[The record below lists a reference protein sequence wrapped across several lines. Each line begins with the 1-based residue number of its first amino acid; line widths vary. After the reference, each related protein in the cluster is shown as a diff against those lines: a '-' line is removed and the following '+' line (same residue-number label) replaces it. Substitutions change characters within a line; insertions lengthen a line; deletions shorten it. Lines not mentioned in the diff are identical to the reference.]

1 MSEAREIAE
10 HQLEMALKD
19 VLTSEFEAC
28 WNQLKA
34 DPAVRDPEVEMS
46 ELAEWFAEQ
55 VQTAIAELIEQEP
68 DEDGSDSTEDSE
80 EEDEDDEDSEDD
92 EYESD
97 EAYNLA
103 EEE

>member
-10 HQLEMALKD
+10 YQLEQALRD
-19 VLTSEFEAC
+19 VLSSEFEAC
-28 WNQLKA
+28 WNRLKE
-34 DPAVRDPEVEMS
+34 DSAVSDPEAEMS

-55 VQTAIAELIEQEP
+55 VQTAITELIEQEP
-68 DEDGSDSTEDSE
+68 DDADDLDEDDDESDE
-80 EEDEDDEDSEDD
+80 EEDTDD

-97 EAYNLA
+97 EAYDLA

>member
-10 HQLEMALKD
+10 YQLEQALKD
-19 VLTSEFEAC
+19 VLSSEFEAC
-28 WNQLKA
+28 WNRLKEDSA
-34 DPAVRDPEVEMS
+34 VSDPAAEMN

-55 VQTAIAELIEQEP
+55 VQTAITELIEQEP
-68 DEDGSDSTEDSE
+68 DDGDDLDDDDDDSDE
-80 EEDEDDEDSEDD
+80 EEDTDD

-97 EAYNLA
+97 EAYDLA

>member
-10 HQLEMALKD
+10 YQLEQALKD
-19 VLTSEFEAC
+19 VLSSEFEAC
-28 WNQLKA
+28 WNRLKEDA
-34 DPAVRDPEVEMS
+34 AVSDPEAEMS

-68 DEDGSDSTEDSE
+68 DDGDDLDDDDDESDE
-80 EEDEDDEDSEDD
+80 EEDTDD

-97 EAYNLA
+97 EAYDLA

>member
-10 HQLEMALKD
+10 YQLEQALRD
-19 VLTSEFEAC
+19 VLISEFEAC
-28 WNQLKA
+28 WNRLKA
-34 DPAVRDPEVEMS
+34 DSAVSDPEAEMS

-55 VQTAIAELIEQEP
+55 VQTAITELIEQEP
-68 DEDGSDSTEDSE
+68 DDDEDDLDEDDDES
-80 EEDEDDEDSEDD
+80 DEDDETDD

>member
-10 HQLEMALKD
+10 YQLEQALKD
-19 VLTSEFEAC
+19 VLNSEFEAC
-28 WNQLKA
+28 WNRLKEDA
-34 DPAVRDPEVEMS
+34 AVSDPEAEMS

-68 DEDGSDSTEDSE
+68 DDGDDLDDDDDESDE
-80 EEDEDDEDSEDD
+80 EEETDD

-97 EAYNLA
+97 EAYNAA

>member
-10 HQLEMALKD
+10 YQLEQALKD
-19 VLTSEFEAC
+19 VLSGEFEAC
-28 WNQLKA
+28 WNRLKE
-34 DPAVRDPEVEMS
+34 DSAVSDPEAEMS

-55 VQTAIAELIEQEP
+55 VQTAITELIEQEP
-68 DEDGSDSTEDSE
+68 DDADNL
-80 EEDEDDEDSEDD
+80 DEDDDDSDDEEDTDD

-97 EAYNLA
+97 EAYNSA

>member
-10 HQLEMALKD
+10 YQLEQALKD
-19 VLTSEFEAC
+19 VLSSEFEAC
-28 WNQLKA
+28 WNRLKEDA
-34 DPAVRDPEVEMS
+34 AVSDPEAEMS

-68 DEDGSDSTEDSE
+68 DDGDDL
-80 EEDEDDEDSEDD
+80 DEDDDESDEEEETDD

-97 EAYNLA
+97 EAYNSA

>member
-10 HQLEMALKD
+10 YQLEQALKD
-19 VLTSEFEAC
+19 VLSSEFEAC
-28 WNQLKA
+28 WNRLKEDSA
-34 DPAVRDPEVEMS
+34 VSDPAAEMN

-55 VQTAIAELIEQEP
+55 VQTAITELIEQEP
-68 DEDGSDSTEDSE
+68 DEADDELD
-80 EEDEDDEDSEDD
+80 DEDDDSDEEEETDD

>member
-10 HQLEMALKD
+10 HQLEMAIKD
-19 VLTSEFEAC
+19 VLISEFEAC

-34 DPAVRDPEVEMS
+34 DPAVSDPEAEMS
-46 ELAEWFAEQ
+46 ELSEWFAEQ
-55 VQTAIAELIEQEP
+55 VETAIAELIEQEP
-68 DEDGSDSTEDSE
+68 DESEDELDDDDDESD
-80 EEDEDDEDSEDD
+80 EDEDAEE